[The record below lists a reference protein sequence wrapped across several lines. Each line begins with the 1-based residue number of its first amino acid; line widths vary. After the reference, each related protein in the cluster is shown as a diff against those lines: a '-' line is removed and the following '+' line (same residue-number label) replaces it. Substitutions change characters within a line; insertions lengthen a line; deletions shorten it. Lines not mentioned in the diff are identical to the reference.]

1 MLFSTL
7 NLCLYPGLSV
17 FPIFKGMINFFL
29 CSLFV
34 YVLVN
39 VVIPQFLKLLLNYTV
54 RRNIVQIPTLGLY
67 SVLVVELDSLS
78 CCIECVIW
86 RMCGLAV
93 SLRPESNL
101 VLRRQRGD
109 HTLEMRGSRPGPDD
123 RSLWTSRGSLSWL
136 DFREGGD
143 LGKSLALK
151 TLDSGLGRRNLS
163 VDGSLAGLKGS

>member
-29 CSLFV
+29 GSFFV
-34 YVLVN
+34 YVFVN

-67 SVLVVELDSLS
+67 SFLVVELDSLS

-123 RSLWTSRGSLSWL
+123 RSLWTSRGSLS
-136 DFREGGD
+136 
-143 LGKSLALK
+143 
-151 TLDSGLGRRNLS
+151 
-163 VDGSLAGLKGS
+163 